1 MGLLVVEKRLKDGTS
16 HKLEATIGLM
26 ASGSPYFPVMFGQTN
41 DSSIMEFIG
50 DPATQHPGS
59 TLHALLKS
67 NEKLPWS
74 AYGTQIVS
82 AFSVLHMK
90 SILHNDIHL
99 KNVIV
104 HPCTNLVKVVDFG
117 MACLQSTNRRYTE

>member
-1 MGLLVVEKRLKDGTS
+1 
-16 HKLEATIGLM
+16 M
-26 ASGSPYFPVMFGQTN
+26 ASGSPHFPVMFGQT
-41 DSSIMEFIG
+41 DYSLIKEFS
-50 DPATQHPGS
+50 DPATQCPGS

-74 AYGTQIVS
+74 DYGTMIIS
-82 AFSVLHMK
+82 AFSALHVK
-90 SILHNDIHL
+90 GIFHNDIHL

-117 MACLQSTNRRYTE
+117 MACLRSINRRYT